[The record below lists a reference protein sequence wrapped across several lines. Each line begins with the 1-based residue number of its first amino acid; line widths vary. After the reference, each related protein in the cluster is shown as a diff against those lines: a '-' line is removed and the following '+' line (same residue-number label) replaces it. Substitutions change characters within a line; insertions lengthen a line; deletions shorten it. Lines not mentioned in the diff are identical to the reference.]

1 MRSNFNAEI
10 EEILSNLDVPFNFLY
25 YDGDATTYI
34 TYQQTDKENILAGD
48 DNINAYVMSY
58 DIDIYSKGN
67 YFPIIEQ
74 LIDLFTLYGWTYQ
87 PSRESAD
94 MFENDTKYFHKTI
107 SFAKESE
114 G

>member
-34 TYQQTDKENILAGD
+34 TYQQTDKESILAGD

-67 YFPIIEQ
+67 YLQIIEQ